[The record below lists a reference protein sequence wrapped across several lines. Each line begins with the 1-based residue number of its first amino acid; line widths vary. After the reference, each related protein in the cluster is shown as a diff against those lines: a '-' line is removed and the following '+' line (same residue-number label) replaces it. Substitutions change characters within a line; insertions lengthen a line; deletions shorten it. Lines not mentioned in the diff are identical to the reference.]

1 MTDFARLPHRLP
13 PQPEISRLGG
23 LACRIEDGAWPAL
36 SVVLQ
41 IGQSAL
47 LNAKALLWK
56 EPSIWLL
63 DEAAG
68 VIRADGPGRLGFAR
82 NGGGEI
88 FPVPLAA
95 GESVEVAAECFLAAC
110 GVRFSRQMFSDLGAR
125 LAQGAE
131 LAMDRFTADHEE
143 AVVWVQA
150 QGAVLERGLTEG
162 EPFDLRPGA
171 LLCKDARVD
180 VQAIPCDDT
189 IGGVADMAWL
199 RVTGPG
205 RVAFQTMMPPVRE
218 PDGQVPRPANGLRG
232 VAGTWLGRV
241 QG

>member
-13 PQPEISRLGG
+13 PQPEVSRLGG

-41 IGQSAL
+41 VGQSAL
-47 LNAKALLWK
+47 VNPQAVLWK
-56 EPSIWLL
+56 EPSVWLL

-68 VIRADGPGRLGFAR
+68 VVRADGPGRLGFAR

-88 FPVPLAA
+88 FPVPLMA
-95 GESVEVAAECFLAAC
+95 GESVEVAAGCFLAAC

-131 LAMDRFTADHEE
+131 LAMDRFTADHET

-171 LLCKDARVD
+171 LLCKDASVD
-180 VQAIPCDDT
+180 VQAIPSDDT
-189 IGGVADMAWL
+189 TGGVADLAWL

-205 RVAFQTMMPPVRE
+205 RVAFQTMLPPVRE
-218 PDGQVPRPANGLRG
+218 PDGQMPRPAIGLRG